1 MSTCKGACHRGYLPE
16 DLDSD
21 KCIECGLFPCD
32 FLDDGA
38 EELPDQVFDI
48 GEYYSQEYTD
58 SLPSYYNSLADD
70 LPDSRCPNGDCSEC
84 AEDCCP
90 Y

>member
-1 MSTCKGACHRGYLPE
+1 MSTCKEVCPCGYLLE

-32 FLDDGA
+32 FLEDDNEG
-38 EELPDQVFDI
+38 LPDQAFDI
-48 GEYYSQEYTD
+48 SKYYSPEYTD
-58 SLPSYYNSLADD
+58 SLPSYYNSLDD
-70 LPDSRCPNGDCSEC
+70 DSPDSRCLNGDCSEC
-84 AEDCCP
+84 TEECCP

>member
-1 MSTCKGACHRGYLPE
+1 MSTCKEVCPCGYLLE

-32 FLDDGA
+32 FIEDDNEG
-38 EELPDQVFDI
+38 LPDQAFDI
-48 GEYYSQEYTD
+48 GEYYSPEYTD

-70 LPDSRCPNGDCSEC
+70 SPDPRCPNGDCSEC
-84 AEDCCP
+84 TEECCP